1 MVTATD
7 RLYTVEEYLALP
19 DDQVR
24 GCELLNGRIV
34 KKQYW
39 RDTEDGMNPRSVNH
53 SLSITYTASALR
65 EFADA
70 GNLGRV
76 LTTPSFLVGAN
87 RDQSR
92 KPDVAFVAGP
102 MPTEPEAILA
112 LVPTLAV
119 EVISP
124 NNTAEEMEAKVAEY
138 LSAGTQ
144 LVWLTFP
151 ESRMVIAFW
160 NEGGAVFKSG
170 DVITAEPVLPG
181 FARPVADLF
190 PPPPA
195 NPAG

>member
-1 MVTATD
+1 MVAAAEK
-7 RLYTVEEYLALP
+7 LYTLAEFLDLP
-19 DDQVR
+19 DAQVR

-39 RDTEDGMNPRSVNH
+39 KDTEDGMNLRSLNH
-53 SLSITYTASALR
+53 SFSITCTSSAMR
-65 EFADA
+65 EFVESR
-70 GNLGRV
+70 GLGMV
-76 LTTPSFLVGAN
+76 LTTPSFLVGTN

-102 MPTEPEAILA
+102 MPTEPEDILA

-138 LSAGTQ
+138 LAAGTL

-160 NEGGAVFKSG
+160 PGGGAVFKSG
-170 DVITAEPVLPG
+170 DTITAEPALPG

-190 PPPPA
+190 PPQVEQPS
-195 NPAG
+195 

>member
-1 MVTATD
+1 MVIAVEK
-7 RLYTVEEYLALP
+7 LYTVEEYLALP
-19 DDQVR
+19 DEQIR
-24 GCELLNGRIV
+24 GCELLDGRIV

-39 RDTEDGMNPRSVNH
+39 RDTEDGMNQRSLNH
-53 SLSITYTASALR
+53 SRSMHTTAA
-65 EFADA
+65 AIGDWA
-70 GNLGRV
+70 GPRGLGEV
-76 LTTPSFLVGAN
+76 LITPSFLVGAN
-87 RDQSR
+87 RNQSR

-138 LSAGTQ
+138 LAAGTQ

-160 NEGGAVFKSG
+160 QDGGAVFRPG
-170 DVITAEPVLPG
+170 GTVTAEPVLPG
-181 FARPVADLF
+181 FARPVTELF
-190 PPPPA
+190 PPPA
-195 NPAG
+195 NLTE

>member
-1 MVTATD
+1 MVAAAEK
-7 RLYTVEEYLALP
+7 LYTVEEFLALP

-39 RDTEDGMNPRSVNH
+39 RDTEDGMNPRSLNH
-53 SLSITYTASALR
+53 SRSMHTTAAAIGGWVAPR
-65 EFADA
+65 
-70 GNLGRV
+70 NLGEV
-76 LTTPSFLVGAN
+76 LITPSFLVGAN

-92 KPDVAFVAGP
+92 KPDVAFVAGA
-102 MPTEPEAILA
+102 MPSEPEAILA

-138 LSAGTQ
+138 LTAGAQ
-144 LVWLTFP
+144 MVWLTFP

-160 NEGGAVFKSG
+160 QDGGAVFKSG
-170 DVITAEPVLPG
+170 DTITAEPVLPG
-181 FARPVADLF
+181 FSCPVADLF
-190 PPPPA
+190 PPAA
-195 NPAG
+195 NPTE

>member
-1 MVTATD
+1 MVTASEKT
-7 RLYTVEEYLALP
+7 YTVAEFLALP
-19 DDQVR
+19 DDEVR

-39 RDTEDGMNPRSVNH
+39 RDTEDGMNPRSLNH
-53 SLSITYTASALR
+53 SRSMTYTSSVLR
-65 EFADA
+65 VFADE
-70 GNLGRV
+70 GNSGEV

-102 MPTEPEAILA
+102 MPTEPEAIFM

-119 EVISP
+119 EIISP
-124 NNTAEEMEAKVAEY
+124 NNTAQEMEDKVAEY
-138 LSAGTQ
+138 LAAGTE

-160 NEGGAVFKSG
+160 QDGGAVFKSG
-170 DVITAEPVLPG
+170 DIITAEPVLPG
-181 FARPVADLF
+181 FACPVADLF
-190 PPPPA
+190 PPPA
-195 NPAG
+195 NPTE